1 MRPGEK
7 VHEIMV
13 SEEECRHCVKRGEY
27 YAILPMLPELREE
40 GAAETDLSKE
50 FSSEDSVVSLQET
63 VALLER
69 HGLLLEQADSGTRG
83 EMLV

>member
-1 MRPGEK
+1 
-7 VHEIMV
+7 
-13 SEEECRHCVKRGEY
+13 
-27 YAILPMLPELREE
+27 MLPELREE
-40 GAAETDLSKE
+40 GAAEADLSKE

-69 HGLLLEQADSGTRG
+69 HGLLVEQVDSGADG